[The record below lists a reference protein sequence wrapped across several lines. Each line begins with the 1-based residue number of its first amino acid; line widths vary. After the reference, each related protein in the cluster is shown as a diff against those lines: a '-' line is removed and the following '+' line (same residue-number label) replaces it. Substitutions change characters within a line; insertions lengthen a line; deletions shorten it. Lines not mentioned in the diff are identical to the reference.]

1 MHVHTHTTTTTKKKN
16 KNKNQTKKN
25 MQKILH
31 IIANGT
37 FVFLAEI

>member
-1 MHVHTHTTTTTKKKN
+1 MHVHTHTTTTTKKK
-16 KNKNQTKKN
+16 KKQKSNQKN

>member
-1 MHVHTHTTTTTKKKN
+1 MHVHTHTTTTTKKKQQ
-16 KNKNQTKKN
+16 KSNQKN

-37 FVFLAEI
+37 FGFFLAEI